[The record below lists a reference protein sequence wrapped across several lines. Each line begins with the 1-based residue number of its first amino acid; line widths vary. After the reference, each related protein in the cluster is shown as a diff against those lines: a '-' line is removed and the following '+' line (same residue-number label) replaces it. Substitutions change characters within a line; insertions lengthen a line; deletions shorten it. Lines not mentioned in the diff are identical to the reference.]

1 MENKMSPSTRFYR
14 FLALGSHLALLLWV
28 IVWHFS
34 LTSESQ
40 YSELFIVLF
49 YVLPLLLPLHGIIKA
64 KPYTHAWANFVVLL
78 YIIHGITVAYAVSDE
93 RWYAAIEIVLATLM
107 FCGCSAY
114 ARKRGRELGTGLK
127 KLKTVM
133 QEERERFEKG

>member
-1 MENKMSPSTRFYR
+1 MSPSTRFYR
-14 FLALGSHLALLLWV
+14 FLALGSHLTLLVWV
-28 IVWHFS
+28 TLWHFA
-34 LTSESQ
+34 LGSESQ
-40 YSELFIVLF
+40 YSALFLFLF
-49 YVLPLLLPLHGIIKA
+49 YVLPLLLPLPGMIKA

-93 RWYAAIEIVLATLM
+93 RWYAAIEIVLATLT
-107 FCGCSAY
+107 FCGCSVF